1 MKFRYIFLI
10 VSLIVLAHVVVLY
23 LCFREAPGDAAQP
36 KMNPPAKTAQT
47 PDASAAGAPSVA
59 GTPSAAKSSGVSRY
73 ANLRSAAAT
82 SQTPQV
88 STLPYNY
95 TYAVNGN
102 IPELPASAGAHAG
115 ILVDADTHTV
125 LWAKDAKGSYPIA
138 SMTKIMTALLA
149 YEDVVAGRNGLTLE
163 TKIPV
168 TRAAMKIGGSQ
179 VWLDP
184 TETFPLQELLQAI
197 SIKSANDAA
206 YLVAEYLGGGDVSSF
221 VRRMNTRAAELNMTK
236 TRFFNPHGLP
246 GDSSA
251 SDNVS
256 SPEDMA
262 RLAER
267 TLTYPMLM
275 KWASTQRADF
285 RPPGTRGH
293 LQIIN
298 HNHLLPGGRYP
309 SAGVDGLKTG
319 FINRSGYC
327 VTATCL
333 RNGKRLV
340 VVVVGFDSAKNR
352 DQFVGKL
359 LDWGYPRLENPAA
372 ALEQTQRKAVEMKT
386 KAPAEKKSASAKK
399 ARKAAPVKK

>member
-1 MKFRYIFLI
+1 MKFRYILLI

-23 LCFREAPGDAAQP
+23 LCFREVPGDAAQP
-36 KMNPPAKTAQT
+36 KMNPPAKTVQA
-47 PDASAAGAPSVA
+47 PAASAV
-59 GTPSAAKSSGVSRY
+59 GTPSAAKPSGVSRY
-73 ANLRSAAAT
+73 ANLRSAAVPSPAI
-82 SQTPQV
+82 S
-88 STLPYNY
+88 LPYNY
-95 TYAVNGN
+95 TYAVNGD

-149 YEDVVAGRNGLTLE
+149 YEDVIAGRNGLTLE
-163 TKIPV
+163 TRIPV

-221 VRRMNTRAAELNMTK
+221 VRRMNTRASELNMTK

-246 GDSSA
+246 GDNSA

-293 LQIIN
+293 LQIVN

-309 SAGVDGLKTG
+309 AAGVDGLKTG

-327 VTATCL
+327 VTATCS

-352 DQFVGKL
+352 DLFVGKL
-359 LDWGYPRLENPAA
+359 LNWGYPRLENPAA
-372 ALEQTQRKAVEMKT
+372 ALEQTQRKAAEMKT
-386 KAPAEKKSASAKK
+386 RAPAEKKSAPAKKAKSAKK
-399 ARKAAPVKK
+399 VASVKK

>member
-36 KMNPPAKTAQT
+36 KLNLSPKTAGQ
-47 PDASAAGAPSVA
+47 
-59 GTPSAAKSSGVSRY
+59 PSAAATPPAAKPQGMSRY

-82 SQTPQV
+82 PPSVPA
-88 STLPYNY
+88 LPYNY
-95 TYAVNGN
+95 TYAVSGD
-102 IPELPASAGAHAG
+102 IPELAASANAHAG
-115 ILVDADTHTV
+115 ILLDADTRTV
-125 LWAKDAKGSYPIA
+125 LWAKNTRTPYPIA

-149 YEDVVAGRNGLTLE
+149 YEDILAGRNGLTLE
-163 TKIPV
+163 TPIHV
-168 TRAAMKIGGSQ
+168 TRTAMKIGGSQ

-184 TETFPLQELLQAI
+184 TETFQLQELLQAV

-206 YLVAEYLGGGDVSSF
+206 YLVAEYLGGGDVSAF

-246 GDSSA
+246 GDNAA

-267 TLTYPMLM
+267 TLSYPMLM
-275 KWASTQRADF
+275 KWASMQRADF
-285 RPPGTRGH
+285 RAPGSRGH
-293 LQIIN
+293 LKIVN

-309 SAGVDGLKTG
+309 AAGVDGLKTG

-327 VTATCL
+327 VTATCS
-333 RNGKRLV
+333 RDGKRLIA
-340 VVVVGFDSAKNR
+340 VVVGFDTAKNR
-352 DQFVGKL
+352 DLFVKKL

-372 ALEQTQRKAVEMKT
+372 ALQQTQRKAVEMKT
-386 KAPAEKKSASAKK
+386 KAPAVKKSAPPKKSRNAKK
-399 ARKAAPVKK
+399 VASVKK